1 MNGRMHLDEGHGGKS
16 NIVTDI
22 TRGVETRPPLLSPS
36 PSLSMVTIVG
46 VFSLVSSAV
55 VTIHPSASTKTLT
68 HSRRSE
74 GRRTGG

>member
-36 PSLSMVTIVG
+36 PSFSMVTIVG

-55 VTIHPSASTKTLT
+55 VTIHPRASTKTLT